1 MAVSIRLGQKQ
12 SQKLVLTQSLRQ
24 SIEMLQLSTIEL
36 AEMISTELLEN
47 PVLEEDNRAHLPS
60 RDIEDKEV
68 VSRINQRLTGDDSI
82 YQRVEEQ
89 RLKYV
94 DSSDRGYSSIIDDD
108 DRKRKYIENSVLQ
121 EETLKDHLLWQ
132 ARLIAQSEKELNM
145 LERVITSIDDNGLLT
160 TSIDELAK
168 INDISEENV
177 RKAVA
182 IISNFDPIGCALPTV
197 QECLV
202 MQAQYYYEDDGV
214 LKEILVNHF
223 EDLEKLNY
231 EKISRS
237 LSLSLSEIVQK
248 SKLIQNL
255 DPFPGRQ
262 YSTKGVRYIIPDI
275 EVKYVDSE
283 IIVNLNDDWIPGI
296 GINSFYVNLLRKKDI
311 EKDLKEYIQGKMQSA
326 RNLIRNISSRRDTI
340 IRVVRA
346 IMEHQRNFLIK
357 GPGHLKPLTHLDIA
371 DEVGLHE
378 STVSRVTSSKF
389 LQTNWGVFELKYFF
403 VSRLKSY
410 NSSDHS
416 SNEVMNLIK
425 DIIMNED
432 PAKSL
437 SDGEILKRLQ
447 DSGINLARRTI
458 AKYRGLLHIP
468 SSNKRK
474 KLNMIKQRG

>member
-1 MAVSIRLGQKQ
+1 MAIHIRLGQKQ
-12 SQKLVLTQSLRQ
+12 SQKLILTQSLRQ

-36 AEMISTELLEN
+36 AEMLSTELLEN
-47 PVLEEDNRAHLPS
+47 PVLEEDNTSNLPS

-68 VSRINQRLTGDDSI
+68 VSRINQRLTGDDTLF
-82 YQRVEEQ
+82 QRKEEQ

-121 EETLKDHLLWQ
+121 EETLKEHLLWQ
-132 ARLIAQSEKELNM
+132 ARLIAQSEKELNI
-145 LERVITSIDDNGLLT
+145 LERVITSINDNGLLT
-160 TSIDELAK
+160 ISIDELSR
-168 INDISEENV
+168 INDTSIEDV
-177 RKAVA
+177 QRAVA
-182 IISNFDPIGCALPTV
+182 IISNFDPIGCALPSV
-197 QECLV
+197 QECLIK
-202 MQAQYYYEDDGV
+202 QAEYFYTDDEV
-214 LKEILVNHF
+214 LKEILLNHF

-237 LSLSLSEIVQK
+237 LNLPLSDIVQK

-262 YSTKGVRYIIPDI
+262 YSTKKVKYIIPDI
-275 EVKYVDSE
+275 EVKYIDGE

-296 GINSFYVNLLRKKDI
+296 GINSFYINLLRKKDI
-311 EKDLKEYIQGKMQSA
+311 EKNLKEYIQDKMQSA

-340 IRVVRA
+340 VRVVKA
-346 IMEHQRNFLIK
+346 IMDHQRNFLIK
-357 GPGHLKPLTHLDIA
+357 GPGHLRPLTHLDIA

-389 LQTNWGVFELKYFF
+389 VQTNWGVFELKYFF

-410 NSSDHS
+410 NSNDHS

-425 DIIMNED
+425 DIITNED
-432 PAKSL
+432 PSKPL

-447 DSGINLARRTI
+447 NSGINLARRTI
-458 AKYRGLLHIP
+458 AKYRGLLEIP
-468 SSNKRK
+468 PSNKRK
-474 KLNMIKQRG
+474 KLNMIKERG

>member
-1 MAVSIRLGQKQ
+1 MAVHIRLGQKQ
-12 SQKLVLTQSLRQ
+12 SQKLILTQSLRQ

-47 PVLEEDNRAHLPS
+47 PVLEEDNTANLPS

-68 VSRINQRLTGDDSI
+68 VSRINQRLTGDDTLF
-82 YQRVEEQ
+82 QRKEEQ

-121 EETLKDHLLWQ
+121 EETLKEHLLWQ
-132 ARLIAQSEKELNM
+132 ARLIAQSEKELNI
-145 LERVITSIDDNGLLT
+145 LERVITSINDNGLLT
-160 TSIDELAK
+160 ISIDELSR
-168 INDISEENV
+168 INDTLIEDV
-177 RKAVA
+177 QRAVA
-182 IISNFDPIGCALPTV
+182 IISNFDPIGCALPSV
-197 QECLV
+197 QECLIK
-202 MQAQYYYEDDGV
+202 QAEYFYTDDEV
-214 LKEILVNHF
+214 LKKILLNHF

-237 LSLSLSEIVQK
+237 LNLPLSDIVQK

-262 YSTKGVRYIIPDI
+262 YSTKKVKYIIPDI
-275 EVKYVDSE
+275 EVKYIDGE

-296 GINSFYVNLLRKKDI
+296 GINSFYINLLRKKDI
-311 EKDLKEYIQGKMQSA
+311 EKNLKEYIQDKMQSA
-326 RNLIRNISSRRDTI
+326 RNLMRNISSRRDTI
-340 IRVVRA
+340 VRVVKA
-346 IMEHQRNFLIK
+346 IMDHQRNFLIK
-357 GPGHLKPLTHLDIA
+357 GPGHLRPLTHLDIA

-389 LQTNWGVFELKYFF
+389 VQTNWGVFELKYFF

-410 NSSDHS
+410 NSNDHS

-425 DIIMNED
+425 DIITNED
-432 PAKSL
+432 PSKPL

-447 DSGINLARRTI
+447 NSGINLARRTI
-458 AKYRGLLHIP
+458 AKYRGLLEIP
-468 SSNKRK
+468 PSNKRK
-474 KLNMIKQRG
+474 KLNMIKERG